1 MDIKPY
7 PKGEPTKQARNL
19 FKMGV
24 LKKYPIQKKRDDLKT
39 TEGVDIIYDLKGV
52 TPAVFKQI
60 VDALLMAVQAEGERY
75 KTNAYKYAKFTLEL
89 DLNIKGKKAG
99 ISTTRDYTSAKNSD
113 TDTMI
118 WGKDIDLPEGMKR
131 PYLSDKA
138 EEIIALLDS
147 DSPGPYLDRRHPYK
161 VTLLTICVREKVSVM
176 EREDIKQMQRDAE
189 EMVEKFK
196 KEHPIIETKYP
207 RRSAE
212 EWLEMAKEE
221 EEKYGP

>member
-24 LKKYPIQKKRDDLKT
+24 LKKYPTQKKRDDLKT
-39 TEGVDIIYDLKGV
+39 TNGVDIIYDLKGV

-60 VDALLMAVQAEGERY
+60 VDALLMAAYAEGERY
-75 KTNAYKYAKFTLEL
+75 KENAYKYAKFTVEM

-99 ISTTRDYTSAKNSD
+99 ISTTRDYTSAKNQD

-118 WGKDIDLPEGMKR
+118 WGRDIDLPEGFKR
-131 PYLSDKA
+131 PFLTDKA

-161 VTLLTICVREKVSVM
+161 VTNLTICVREKVSIAD
-176 EREDIKQMQRDAE
+176 REDIKQMQKDAE

-196 KEHPIIETKYP
+196 KEHPIPKYP
-207 RRSAE
+207 KR
-212 EWLEMAKEE
+212 AKESTDE
-221 EEKYGP
+221 